1 MQRISDFLRKYYN
14 KKYDKSENKVQLY
27 LNRNTRVIGNCKILL
42 DKLEENFKIDIAE
55 RIKNNEEKI
64 DKINSKFDKI
74 VNLIEIMRH
83 ENIKNLRNK
92 NDLMA
97 SKKIELY
104 DWFNNYDILSDIC
117 FDCTGNGWNIH
128 YRWINSNTSSCFGSI
143 HSKFNIG
150 YIKK

>member
-1 MQRISDFLRKYYN
+1 MQKISDFLRKYYN
-14 KKYDKSENKVQLY
+14 KKYNKSENKVHLY
-27 LNRNTRVIGNCKILL
+27 LNRSTMVIGDGKILL

-83 ENIKNLRNK
+83 ENIRNLRNK

-97 SKKIELY
+97 SKKRELY
-104 DWFNNYDILSDIC
+104 D
-117 FDCTGNGWNIH
+117 
-128 YRWINSNTSSCFGSI
+128 
-143 HSKFNIG
+143 
-150 YIKK
+150 